1 MKSKTKK
8 KIWMPR
14 RFWTLNPSIKI
25 KASAKVYGKKD
36 RRLNKVTVKQED

>member
-25 KASAKVYGKKD
+25 KASAKVYGKKA